1 MDEGGKPTRQ
11 GAVTGSLLR
20 GGAMILPAPSC
31 LKGIHAAVATKFVFE
46 TYLKAIKVVSGARAA
61 FGAIERAQAS
71 FSSTARI
78 STT

>member
-1 MDEGGKPTRQ
+1 
-11 GAVTGSLLR
+11 
-20 GGAMILPAPSC
+20 MILPAPSC

>member
-1 MDEGGKPTRQ
+1 
-11 GAVTGSLLR
+11 
-20 GGAMILPAPSC
+20 MILPAPSC

-46 TYLKAIKVVSGARAA
+46 TYLRTAIKVVSGARAA
-61 FGAIERAQAS
+61 FGAIERAQAG